1 MRTKR
6 FVRAA
11 ILCLIAMGGLSARPC
26 PSPAFAADETGRQ
39 DLWLVTATLKETT
52 TTTASGY
59 SKIVVPNTT
68 PSKLFPMREI
78 VIEKKR
84 SLESRRTHFAM
95 ITAVMDNE
103 GGEGAVVF
111 SDRKPVSLQV
121 GGSMDHSS
129 TTEELEIINGE
140 LSGASDRDI
149 RDSHV
154 QVSEAGVQMQWSDE
168 FKGIDLYAGGK
179 GRTNTR
185 FEKYDNHTSQWKV
198 STYPGEH
205 HDGFG
210 LAAGD
215 EQEGATYSKK
225 GNTYSFSLLINKT
238 ETKPKDSTYDK
249 TTVTVQK
256 ILTATVKPYSP
267 PEVRILMVKNGQ
279 EEDIT
284 DRTVDVVA
292 GEAVSLK
299 TRILPES
306 RKEEGPWTWTISGG
320 GAFGKNYLKK
330 FDANKQYG
338 RVVYPERADLEQKT
352 LRFYWSGG
360 EKGSVKYETK
370 VEGEPASARASFAIR
385 LPNVKVTVDPK
396 PTSHYGQLN
405 KGARLNPGECWVT
418 PAYGS
423 ETSYGVQYD
432 GIHFMAEL
440 VDPRTPGKFQWVQ
453 VITKETVRQRYE
465 SGGWADFLVTDA
477 LDICYPYQSG
487 PKAMDAPALVVP
499 EDKEREEMIYY
510 TKTQTSRMFL
520 MFKPEAQD
528 SEWIPLRFID
538 WEWRGAAEYS
548 YTSSQPRWDMD
559 AAVTEEPQGVTPQ
572 TADKY
577 PEWEKNAGDDKT
589 YRQVNK

>member
-6 FVRAA
+6 FVRGA
-11 ILCLIAMGGLSARPC
+11 ILCLIVLGGLSARPC
-26 PSPAFAADETGRQ
+26 SGPASAADETGRQ
-39 DLWLVTATLKETT
+39 DLWLVTATLKETIT
-52 TTTASGY
+52 TAASGY

-78 VIEKKR
+78 VIEKKT

-95 ITAVMDNE
+95 ITAVMENE
-103 GGEGAVVF
+103 GGDGAIVF
-111 SDRKPVSLQV
+111 SDKKPVQLQV

-129 TTEELEIINGE
+129 TTEELEYINGE

-198 STYPGEH
+198 SAYPGEH

-215 EQEGATYSKK
+215 EQEGSTCSKK

-238 ETKPKDSTYDK
+238 ETKPQDSTYDK

-292 GEAVSLK
+292 GEAVSLETK
-299 TRILPES
+299 ILPEG

-320 GAFGKNYLKK
+320 GASGKNYLKK

-338 RVVYPERADLEQKT
+338 RVVYPGKADLEQKT
-352 LRFYWSGG
+352 LLFYWSGG
-360 EKGSVKYETK
+360 ENGSVKYSTK
-370 VEGEPASARASFAIR
+370 VQGEAASAEAGFKIR
-385 LPNVKVTVDPK
+385 KPNIQLTVTPS

-405 KGARLNPGECWVT
+405 KGAKLSESECLIP
-418 PAYGS
+418 PAYGPG
-423 ETSYGVQYD
+423 TSFGVQYD
-432 GIHFMAEL
+432 GIDFSAEPL
-440 VDPRTPGKFQWVQ
+440 DSQTPGQYQWVQ
-453 VITKETVRQRYE
+453 ILKKESLRQKYE
-465 SGGWADFLVTDA
+465 NGGWVDFLVTDA
-477 LDICYPYQSG
+477 LDVCYPYQSG
-487 PKAMDAPALVVP
+487 PKTMDAPAVVVP
-499 EDKEREEMIYY
+499 EDKDRDELIYFS
-510 TKTQTSRMFL
+510 KVQTSRMFL
-520 MFKPEAQD
+520 MFKPEGRD
-528 SEWIPLRFID
+528 SEWVPLRFID
-538 WEWRGAAEYS
+538 WEWKGAAEYS
-548 YTSSQPRWDMD
+548 YTSADPRWDMD
-559 AAVTEEPQGVTPQ
+559 GPSTDEPQGVTPQ
-572 TADKY
+572 TAEQY